1 MAWGCSAKTYVLRG
15 ACAQARRLLSEPPRP
30 SEPEKLGD
38 APVLLAAC
46 SEPYPNAGS
55 RRDQP
60 RSCGSEADGSYSV
73 GQSTCGQLGIRQ
85 SSGKAGS
92 WRRRASEEARQAA
105 AGPRTRADA
114 RNQDGPLPR
123 SRPRAVVS
131 EMLLRPSELQTP
143 ENLARESCQ
152 QQPARLRRPPPN
164 RQQQPARLRIGR
176 RQ

>member
-1 MAWGCSAKTYVLRG
+1 MAWGCSEKTYVLRG
-15 ACAQARRLLSEPPRP
+15 ACAQARRLLSEPPCP
-30 SEPEKLGD
+30 SEPHPNPLE
-38 APVLLAAC
+38 PPRR

-73 GQSTCGQLGIRQ
+73 GQSTCGQLGIRKT
-85 SSGKAGS
+85 SGKAGS

>member
-1 MAWGCSAKTYVLRG
+1 MYPI
-15 ACAQARRLLSEPPRP
+15 ARMKSTRIPKAHMQTRSHA
-30 SEPEKLGD
+30 D
-38 APVLLAAC
+38 
-46 SEPYPNAGS
+46 PNAGS

-60 RSCGSEADGSYSV
+60 HSCGSEADGSYSV

-85 SSGKAGS
+85 SSEMAGR

-152 QQPARLRRPPPN
+152 QQPARLRRPPPT
-164 RQQQPARLRIGR
+164 RRQQPARLRTCR